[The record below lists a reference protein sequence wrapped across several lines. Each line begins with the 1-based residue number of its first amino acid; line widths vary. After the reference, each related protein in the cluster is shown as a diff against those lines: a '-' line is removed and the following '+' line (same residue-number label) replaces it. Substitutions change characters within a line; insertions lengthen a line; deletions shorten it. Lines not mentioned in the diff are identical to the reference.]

1 MTETNRFKEVEEIL
15 KWGSGSVWYQTLT
28 GNLRRIL
35 TQNTST
41 LTMSDYSEV
50 ATNLLCLID
59 NLNELNNSDISP
71 DTEVIENIGKV
82 SRIIAALSKRNRP
95 LASLCKTASTALEAY
110 MDSKPI
116 SEPTLRVKDE
126 DLEDYLD
133 FSNAMLSDIARE
145 IQVELNTKKC
155 LNNGRASTMSTEEL
169 RQIQR
174 QTLQDNLNKS
184 IDLLFMERSVNR
196 FKKET
201 E

>member
-1 MTETNRFKEVEEIL
+1 LTETNRFKEVEEIL